1 MLHTCIYWFFMP
13 CVYYVLDTETYSGPP
28 QLFLDSPSTVLTTA
42 DILKMTCYVSGVTGS
57 MSTLRLLREG
67 VVISDVTL
75 EAVGFTKHRFSVTEL
90 SSASFGHYM
99 CELLLD
105 GNSSYFSSTVRITG
119 IR

>member
-1 MLHTCIYWFFMP
+1 MHITVAVFFLH
-13 CVYYVLDTETYSGPP
+13 LDAYSGPP
-28 QLFLDSPSTVLTTA
+28 QLFLDSPSTMVTTA
-42 DILKMTCYVSGVTGS
+42 DILNMTCYVGGVSGNT
-57 MSTLRLLREG
+57 STLQLLREG
-67 VVISDVTL
+67 VVISDVTM

-105 GNSSYFSSTVRITG
+105 GNSSYFSSTIRITG